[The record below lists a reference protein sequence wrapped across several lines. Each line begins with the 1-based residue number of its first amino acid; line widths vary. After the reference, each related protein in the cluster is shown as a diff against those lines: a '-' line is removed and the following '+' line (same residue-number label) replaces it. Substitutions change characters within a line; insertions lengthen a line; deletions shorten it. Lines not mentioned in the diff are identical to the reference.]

1 MTRAVHPLRRT
12 AVCWIV
18 LLCAPDVSRAS
29 DLPAV
34 AQQEI
39 KGRTDSTDRMTV
51 GVHIDGH
58 GPFPFVVDT
67 GAERTVISVELATQL
82 RLISVRSARLL
93 SLSEESVVPT
103 VLIPRL
109 SISDTEVDAISAP
122 ALARDHLGAAG
133 ILGID
138 TLQKQRVVF
147 DFKRGLMKVSPSTE
161 REEHDYGEE
170 IVVRARSRFGRLV
183 LADATVGDQKVYV
196 IIDSGAQMSVGNPA
210 LLRRLAA
217 RRHNK
222 AAGAIQL
229 TSVTGGT
236 ITANAALLRKVRI
249 GGVHLENMPV
259 VIADSGVFHKLG
271 LTDRPALL
279 LGMDVLRSF
288 DRVSIDFAN
297 RKIRFLLPG
306 QAGMPPAPI
315 QDAGLTDR
323 KPARDVS

>member
-1 MTRAVHPLRRT
+1 MRSKARSSWRPGLAIT
-12 AVCWIV
+12 A
-18 LLCAPDVSRAS
+18 LLGLAQSVWASAAPDQA
-29 DLPAV
+29 A
-34 AQQEI
+34 QEI
-39 KGRTDSTDRMTV
+39 KGRTDAANRMTV
-51 GVHIDGH
+51 GVRIDGR

-67 GAERTVISVELATQL
+67 GAERTVISVELAAQL
-82 RLISVRSARLL
+82 RLISAPSARLL

-109 SISDTEVDAISAP
+109 SISNTVVGAISAP

-147 DFKRGLMKVSPSTE
+147 DFKRGLMKISPSAE
-161 REEHDYGEE
+161 REEHTYGEE

-183 LADATVGDQKVYV
+183 LADASVGDQKVYV
-196 IIDSGAQMSVGNPA
+196 IIDSGAQLSIGNPA

-217 RRHNK
+217 RRQNK
-222 AAGAIQL
+222 SVLPVRL

-236 ITANAALLRKVRI
+236 ITANTALLRKVRI
-249 GGVHLENMPV
+249 GGVRMENMPV

-271 LTDRPALL
+271 LSDRPALL

-297 RKIRFLLPG
+297 RRIRFLLPG
-306 QAGMPPAPI
+306 QAGMHAAPI
-315 QDAGLTDR
+315 RDAGLTDR